1 MKKIINI
8 NLSGRVIPIED
19 SAYEKLQ
26 GYIESLRRH
35 FAREEGR
42 DEIINDIE
50 SRIAELMNDKIRKG
64 ASCITDADVDEIIAS
79 MGRPED
85 FDGDS
90 SEEDN
95 NSQSGQSQQQQ
106 QYSYNENTRFTR
118 TRLFRDTSD
127 KLIGGVCSGL
137 AAYMN
142 VDPSIVRILFAIITL
157 GGFGVGFLIYIV
169 LWMVLPTKDLEGFTG
184 KRLYRNPDDKVIG
197 GVAGGLAAYFN
208 KETWLIRLIFIGP
221 LALNIL
227 FGIIGS
233 ITWSYH
239 FDVFPNIVFGSLNG
253 TLFLIYIV
261 LWMVLPEAKTNYEKM
276 EMRGEKVDVNRIRD
290 NVRQEMDGVKDRVKN
305 WSEEV
310 KESAQSFSNR
320 AKEFANTRG
329 KAFGAEVN
337 DVARNSGRGIG
348 HMIGVI
354 FKAFFLLV
362 FGSIALALFVVLLAM
377 LFGGMAWWPV
387 TNFLWTS
394 NTQKLLAM
402 GTLLFFLVVP
412 LIGLITWVIR
422 RVIGVRS
429 RNSYLGWT
437 FGFLWTIGWVCLIVL
452 VSSISR
458 DFRVDE
464 QISNEVVLSKQP
476 SNGKMIVMVKE
487 PGLDYTGS
495 FGWVNDD
502 VEGWDISDDTMR
514 MSTIRINVVPS
525 ADSSFHVFEKKH
537 SYGRDKADA
546 LKRAE
551 RMNYSIKSSDSIL
564 DLGNGYN
571 VDRDVKFRL
580 QQVEVEIHVPVGKKI
595 RFDRSIREKLNPSKF
610 TVKKNRRRFRGLDI
624 DRDYGFNYSTNTDYL
639 MTEDGLKSLT
649 RISNNDSDP
658 ADIESSSDRRSRS
671 SDYRYERSEEDSIGI
686 QRKLEEEK
694 RKKEESERVIR
705 ELEEQ
710 QKKAKSTT
718 AVEVEKLDNNQ
729 DDAIGSPS
737 GVFSIVRWL

>member
-35 FAREEGR
+35 FAHEEGR

-64 ASCITDADVDEIIAS
+64 ASCVTDADIEEIIAS

-85 FDGDS
+85 FD
-90 SEEDN
+90 EETAEADN
-95 NSQSGQSQQQQ
+95 TTQAGQSQQQQ
-106 QYSYNENTRFTR
+106 YYYSGNTRPR

-127 KLIGGVCSGL
+127 RLIGGVCSGL

-142 VDPSIVRILFAIITL
+142 VDPSIVRILFAIITF
-157 GGFGVGFLIYIV
+157 GGFGVGFLIYII
-169 LWMVLPTKDLEGFTG
+169 LWMVLPTKDLEGYTG

-208 KETWLIRLIFIGP
+208 KETWLIRLIFVGP

-227 FGIIGS
+227 LGIIGGL
-233 ITWSYH
+233 TWSYH

-290 NVRQEMDGVKDRVKN
+290 NVRQEMDGVRDRVKN

-310 KESAQSFSNR
+310 KESAQNFGSR
-320 AKEFANTRG
+320 AKEFANTKG
-329 KAFGAEVN
+329 KAFTAEVN
-337 DVARNSGRGIG
+337 ETARRSGQGIG

-354 FKAFFLLV
+354 FKAFFLFI
-362 FGSIALALFVVLLAM
+362 FGSIALALFVVLLAL

-394 NTQKLLAM
+394 NTQKFLAM

-412 LIGLITWVIR
+412 LVGFITWVIR
-422 RVIGVRS
+422 RIIGIRS

-437 FGFLWTIGWVCLIVL
+437 FGFLWTIGWVCLIML
-452 VSSISR
+452 VSSITR
-458 DFRVDE
+458 DFRDYE
-464 QISNEVVLSKQP
+464 QVSREVALSKQP
-476 SNGKMIVMVKE
+476 SNGRMIVMVKE
-487 PGLDYTGS
+487 PGLEYTGS
-495 FGWVNDD
+495 FGWLNDEI
-502 VEGWDISDDTMR
+502 EGWDISDDTMR
-514 MSTIRINVVPS
+514 MSTIRLNVVPS

-537 SYGRDKADA
+537 SYGSDKNDA

-551 RMNYSIKSSDSIL
+551 SMKYSIISSDSIL

-571 VDRDVKFRL
+571 VGKDVKFRL

-595 RFDRSIREKLNPSKF
+595 RFDRSIRDKMNPSKF
-610 TVKKNRRRFRGLDI
+610 TVKRTRRRFRGLEV
-624 DRDYGFNYSTNTDYL
+624 DRDYGFNYSTSTDYL
-639 MTEDGLKSLT
+639 MTSDGLKNLN
-649 RISNNDSDP
+649 RISTDSDP
-658 ADIESSSDRRSRS
+658 DDTESSSEDRRLRSR
-671 SDYRYERSEEDSIGI
+671 DYRYEGKEAEDSIDI
-686 QRKLEEEK
+686 QRRIEAEERK
-694 RKKEESERVIR
+694 REESERTIR
-705 ELEEQ
+705 ELQEK
-710 QKKAKSTT
+710 QKKGKPTV
-718 AVEVEKLDNNQ
+718 AVELEKLDNNQ

-737 GVFSIVRWL
+737 GVLSIVRWL

>member
-64 ASCITDADVDEIIAS
+64 ASCVTDADVEEIISS

-85 FDGDS
+85 FDGDNT
-90 SEEDN
+90 EEDN

-169 LWMVLPTKDLEGFTG
+169 LWMILPTKDLEGFTG
-184 KRLYRNPDDKVIG
+184 KRLYRNPDDKVVG

-233 ITWSYH
+233 ITWNYH

-362 FGSIALALFVVLLAM
+362 FGSMALALFVVLLAL

-437 FGFLWTIGWVCLIVL
+437 FGFLWTIGWVCLIFL
-452 VSSISR
+452 VSSITR
-458 DFRVDE
+458 DFRADE
-464 QISNEVVLSKQP
+464 VISNEVILSRQP

-495 FGWVNDD
+495 FGWVNDEI
-502 VEGWDISDDTMR
+502 EGWDISDDTMR

-525 ADSSFHVFEKKH
+525 TDSSFHVFERKH
-537 SYGRDKADA
+537 SFGSDKADA

-551 RMNYSIKSSDSIL
+551 RMNYTIKSSDSIL
-564 DLGNGYN
+564 DIGNGYN

-610 TVKKNRRRFRGLDI
+610 TVKRSKRRFRGLDV

-639 MTEDGLKSLT
+639 MTEDGLKNLT

-658 ADIESSSDRRSRS
+658 ADIESSSDRRTRSR
-671 SDYRYERSEEDSIGI
+671 DYRYESKAADTTGI
-686 QRKLEEEK
+686 QKKLEAEK
-694 RKKEESERVIR
+694 LKKAESERVIR

-710 QKKAKSTT
+710 ERKAKSTT
-718 AVEVEKLDNNQ
+718 AVEFEKLDDKN

>member
-35 FAREEGR
+35 FAHEEGR

-64 ASCITDADVDEIIAS
+64 ASCVTDADIEEIIAS

-85 FDGDS
+85 FDGETADT
-90 SEEDN
+90 DN
-95 NSQSGQSQQQQ
+95 NSYTGKSQQQQ
-106 QYSYNENTRFTR
+106 QEHYNAGNTRPR

-127 KLIGGVCSGL
+127 KLVGGVCSGL

-142 VDPSIVRILFAIITL
+142 VDPSIVRILFAIITF
-157 GGFGVGFLIYIV
+157 GGFGVGFLIYII
-169 LWMVLPTKDLEGFTG
+169 LWMILPTRDLEGYTG

-208 KETWLIRLIFIGP
+208 KETWLIRLIFVGP

-227 FGIIGS
+227 LGIIGGL
-233 ITWSYH
+233 TWSYH

-290 NVRQEMDGVKDRVKN
+290 NVRQEIDGVKERVKN

-310 KESAQSFSNR
+310 KESAQNFGNR
-320 AKEFANTRG
+320 AKEFASTKG
-329 KAFGAEVN
+329 KTFASEVN
-337 DVARNSGRGIG
+337 DTARRSGQGIG

-354 FKAFFLLV
+354 FKAFFLFI
-362 FGSIALALFVVLLAM
+362 FGSIAFALFVGLLAL

-394 NTQKLLAM
+394 NTQKVLAM

-412 LIGLITWVIR
+412 LIGFITWVIR

-437 FGFLWTIGWVCLIVL
+437 FGFLWTIGWVCLIML
-452 VSSISR
+452 VSSITR

-464 QISNEVVLSKQP
+464 QTSTEIALPKQP
-476 SNGKMIVMVKE
+476 SSGKMIVMVKE
-487 PGLDYTGS
+487 PGLEYTGS
-495 FGWVNDD
+495 FGWLNDD
-502 VEGWDISDDTMR
+502 IEGWDISDDTMR
-514 MSTIRINVVPS
+514 MSTIRISVVPS
-525 ADSSFHVFEKKH
+525 VDSSYHVFEKKH
-537 SYGRDKADA
+537 SYGSDKNDA

-551 RMNYSIKSSDSIL
+551 SIKYAITPSDSIL

-571 VDRDVKFRL
+571 VGKDVKFRL

-595 RFDRSIREKLNPSKF
+595 RFDRSIRDKMNPSKF
-610 TVKKNRRRFRGLDI
+610 TVKRNRRRFRGVDF

-639 MTEDGLKSLT
+639 MTADGLKSLT
-649 RISNNDSDP
+649 RINTASDP
-658 ADIESSSDRRSRS
+658 DDIESSSDRSSHS
-671 SDYRYERSEEDSIGI
+671 SDYRYDRKVADSIDYERRI
-686 QRKLEEEK
+686 EEEK
-694 RKKEESERVIR
+694 RKKEESERAIR
-705 ELEEQ
+705 ELQEQ
-710 QKKAKSTT
+710 QKKAQSTSG
-718 AVEVEKLDNNQ
+718 VETEKLDNNQ